1 MASSSS
7 IIFFISNF
15 SATTSTTP
23 PKINPSLP
31 PKIQSFTVVFRSRT
45 WPPLPTSNFI
55 SPTLFLPIGWY
66 ICIFRTLFANQEE
79 NQINYT

>member
-7 IIFFISNF
+7 IIFFRSNF
-15 SATTSTTP
+15 SATTSTP
-23 PKINPSLP
+23 PPQINPSLP
-31 PKIQSFTVVFRSRT
+31 PKIPSFIVVFIYRT

-55 SPTLFLPIGWY
+55 SPTILLPIGWY
-66 ICIFRTLFANQEE
+66 ICIFRTFFANQEE